1 MATMAEI
8 DAKTVMKLRGETGA
22 AMMDCKAALAESSGD
37 MEKAKDWLRKKGKQI
52 ADKKADRDTKSG
64 SICHY
69 IHMGGKIG
77 VLVELKCE
85 TDFVA
90 KNEEFQA
97 LGRSVAMHIA
107 AKRPGP
113 IALSRDKVPAD
124 VVEREAAVY
133 RESDQLKGKPA
144 QMIEKIL
151 EGKMDAFYKERCL
164 LDQEY
169 IGPEMPGATAKTTIK
184 DLLTAATGKM
194 GENIQIGRFARF
206 ELGE

>member
-1 MATMAEI
+1 MAEI
-8 DAKTVMKLRGETGA
+8 DAKLVMQLRAETGA
-22 AMMDCKAALAESSGD
+22 AMMDCKAALIEAGGD
-37 MEKAKDWLRKKGKQI
+37 KEKAKDGLRRKGKQI
-52 ADKKADRDTKSG
+52 ADKKADRETKAG
-64 SICHY
+64 SVCHY

-90 KNEEFQA
+90 KNDDFQA
-97 LGRSVAMHIA
+97 LGRAIAMHIA

-113 IALSRDKVPAD
+113 IALTRDKVPTD

-144 QMIEKIL
+144 NMVEKIL

-169 IGPEMPGATAKTTIK
+169 MGPPISGAEVPPKTTVK
-184 DLLTAATGKM
+184 DLLTTATGKM
-194 GENIQIGRFARF
+194 GENIQIGRFNRI